1 MREYEE
7 RREIENIY
15 EGARDRI
22 KTLIE
27 ANGITMKGTAKGAAL
42 SEIISVLDKELEIDI
57 AEELVKAR
65 RMCREYYKKYTD
77 MESLDSKIYEKKQ
90 ELERQ
95 NEVANLVSLLSDE
108 VLKNAIIAYNGINDS
123 RSRYGNKEDA
133 KAIAIAYIKSKGRE
147 DLTETL
153 LGKENGN
160 AEL

>member
-7 RREIENIY
+7 RREIDNIY
-15 EGARDRI
+15 EGAKKRI

-27 ANGITMKGTAKGAAL
+27 AKGITMKGTAKGTAL
-42 SEIISVLDKELEIDI
+42 SEILSVLDKELEIDI

-77 MESLDSKIYEKKQ
+77 MESLDRKIYEKKQ

-95 NEVANLVSLLSDE
+95 NEVANLVSLLSDD

-147 DLTETL
+147 DLEATL
-153 LGKENGN
+153 TG
-160 AEL
+160 AESEE

>member
-15 EGARDRI
+15 DGAKKHI
-22 KTLIE
+22 KAMIE
-27 ANGITMKGTAKGAAL
+27 AKGVTMKGTAKGVAL
-42 SEIISVLDKELEIDI
+42 SEIMSVLDKELEIDI
-57 AEELVKAR
+57 AEELVNAR
-65 RMCREYYKKYTD
+65 RLCREYYKKYTD
-77 MESLDSKIYEKKQ
+77 LESLDRKIYEKKQ
-90 ELERQ
+90 ELEKQ

-147 DLTETL
+147 DLEEVL
-153 LGKENGN
+153 VGKEN
-160 AEL
+160 E

>member
-15 EGARDRI
+15 EGAKKRI

-27 ANGITMKGTAKGAAL
+27 AKGITMKGTAKGTAL
-42 SEIISVLDKELEIDI
+42 SEILSVLDKELEIDI

-65 RMCREYYKKYTD
+65 RMCREYYKKYND
-77 MESLDSKIYEKKQ
+77 MESLDRKIYEKKQ

-147 DLTETL
+147 DLEATL
-153 LGKENGN
+153 TG
-160 AEL
+160 AESEG

>member
-7 RREIENIY
+7 RREIDNIY
-15 EGARDRI
+15 EGAKKHI

-27 ANGITMKGTAKGAAL
+27 AKGVTMKGTAKGAAL
-42 SEIISVLDKELEIDI
+42 SEIMSVLDKELEIDI

-65 RMCREYYKKYTD
+65 RMCREYCSKYTD
-77 MESLDSKIYEKKQ
+77 LESLDRKIAEKKQ

-133 KAIAIAYIKSKGRE
+133 REIAIAYIKSKGRE
-147 DLTETL
+147 DLESVLTGE
-153 LGKENGN
+153 KD
-160 AEL
+160 AD